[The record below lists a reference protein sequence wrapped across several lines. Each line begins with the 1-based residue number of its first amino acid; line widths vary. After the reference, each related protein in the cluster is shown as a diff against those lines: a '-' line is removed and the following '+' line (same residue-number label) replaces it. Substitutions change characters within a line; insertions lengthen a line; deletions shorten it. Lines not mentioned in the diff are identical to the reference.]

1 MRVGDLVLHKKTKK
15 TFLVVKADETALVG
29 VVLPNNDLGYFH
41 KNWFEV
47 VSTPKGS

>member
-15 TFLVVKADETALVG
+15 TYLIIKTDESALIG
-29 VVLPNNDLGYFH
+29 LALPNNNLGWFH

-47 VSTPKGS
+47 INASR